1 MLEREE
7 GREEVGDI
15 GVAFFSCQDLRAP
28 TPHLLSTL
36 FHPQI
41 PPCIKVAVKI
51 VTCMLSIADFE
62 R

>member
-15 GVAFFSCQDLRAP
+15 GVAFFRAKISELLP
-28 TPHLLSTL
+28 TVLPTL

-51 VTCMLSIADFE
+51 VTCMLSVADFE